1 MAQIAE
7 AASVQP
13 ALSMKHSAA
22 PESMALIG
30 FMGAGKTTVGRLLA
44 ARLGWQFQD
53 LDDVI
58 VNREGRSISD
68 IFRDHG
74 ERYFRDL
81 ENRVLR
87 ELATDHKSRL
97 VLALGGGAFV
107 DAANRR
113 VLQEAG
119 FCTVFLDA
127 PVDEL
132 FLRCAQPGVIRPLRQ
147 DIQKFSDLYKQRRPE
162 YRKCSLHVDTTGKQI
177 AGVAEEIVRAL
188 NLLTTPGASE

>member
-1 MAQIAE
+1 LAQTAE
-7 AASVQP
+7 AASAQP
-13 ALSMKHSAA
+13 ALSMKYSAA
-22 PESMALIG
+22 PESLALIG

-53 LDDVI
+53 LDDLI
-58 VNREGRSISD
+58 VDREGRSISA

-81 ENRVLR
+81 ENRVLC
-87 ELATDHKSRL
+87 EFATDHKSRL

-113 VLQEAG
+113 VLQQAG

-132 FLRCAQPGVIRPLRQ
+132 FLRCAQPDVIRPLRQ
-147 DIQKFSDLYKQRRPE
+147 DIQKFSDLYKQRRPQ
-162 YRKCSLHVDTTGKQI
+162 YRKCSLHIDTTGKPV

>member
-1 MAQIAE
+1 MAE
-7 AASVQP
+7 TASVQP
-13 ALSMKHSAA
+13 ALSMKDSAA
-22 PESMALIG
+22 PESIALIG

-44 ARLGWQFQD
+44 ARLGWQFLD
-53 LDDVI
+53 LDDLI
-58 VNREGRSISD
+58 VVRAGKSISD

-87 ELATDHKSRL
+87 EFATDHKSRL

-132 FLRCAQPGVIRPLRQ
+132 FLRCAQPDVIRPLRQ
-147 DIQKFSDLYKQRRPE
+147 DIQKFTDLYAQRRPE
-162 YRKCSLHVDTTGKQI
+162 YRKCSLHVDTTGKQV

>member
-1 MAQIAE
+1 
-7 AASVQP
+7 
-13 ALSMKHSAA
+13 
-22 PESMALIG
+22 MALIG

-162 YRKCSLHVDTTGKQI
+162 YRKCSLHVDTTGKQV

-188 NLLTTPGASE
+188 NLLATPGASE

>member
-7 AASVQP
+7 TASVQP
-13 ALSMKHSAA
+13 ALSMKDSAA
-22 PESMALIG
+22 PESIALIG

-44 ARLGWQFQD
+44 ARLGWQFLD
-53 LDDVI
+53 LDDLI
-58 VNREGRSISD
+58 VVRAGKSISD

-87 ELATDHKSRL
+87 EFATDHKYRL

-132 FLRCAQPGVIRPLRQ
+132 FLRCAQPDVIRPLRQ
-147 DIQKFSDLYKQRRPE
+147 DIQKFTDLYAQRRPE
-162 YRKCSLHVDTTGKQI
+162 YRKCSLHVDTTGKQA